1 MDKMSNQKEIPDVI
15 AQAYELLLQHRIVE
29 ITEPIQRNPRDGTT
43 DWAFK
48 CIVQVPYPNQE
59 NLPSEVLLRVSI
71 PEVFPYAPIDIYPL
85 CEDVRGFPHQD
96 AIGLRRLCLHEERLA
111 PRDPSR
117 LVCYVKWAIKWFKD
131 AANGILLKS
140 GDPYELPDFRH
151 TLLDLSLPTKSP
163 LIFEESLNS
172 YKSWK
177 SYISSSGNVECFL
190 GEGISAIF
198 AVKFCDKDGSV
209 IRKSDYTQNILK
221 KDSKIKG
228 RWITVQDI
236 RYERHRPP
244 HTYEE
249 IVKLCSANGV
259 DFYRNLRTA
268 WNLENPFK
276 FGILLIG
283 FPIPKIVGQDPTEIH
298 WQPLFFENY
307 NGSKKRP
314 TKRRTKSQSSRQNQ
328 IWEKLT
334 GSGGFSPSQPL
345 PWGNVENI
353 ARERLY
359 VRGAHPSEVQS
370 ASIALF
376 GCGAL
381 GSSVAELLAR
391 GGVKRLNL
399 FDSDSIAFGNLC
411 RHTLDGSSIGLN
423 KAEEL
428 AERLSRANP
437 LSTIKG
443 HDVRIPLNSRSDE
456 TIHKVLVDADVF
468 VDCTANETAFDWL
481 NKKTVEIGK
490 RLISLSFNLRAELLT
505 ICISGDSISCGD
517 IFLDLNRSVQ
527 KNRTRIDPRVYF
539 HELSEE
545 EEIMEG
551 AGCWHSTFPAQNTHI
566 QILAAHAVDIINHS
580 ISSKSKRGLAAIVER
595 QSVLQSDVQ
604 LRPLVKIAWK
614 KEY

>member
-1 MDKMSNQKEIPDVI
+1 MDKALNQSEIPDVM
-15 AQAYELLLQHRIVE
+15 AEAYDLLVQHRIVE
-29 ITEPIQRNPRDGTT
+29 ITEPIQQNPKEGTT
-43 DWAFK
+43 DWIFE
-48 CIVQVPYPNQE
+48 CTVQVPYPNQE
-59 NLPSEVLLRVSI
+59 NLPREIPLYVSM
-71 PEVFPYAPIDIYPL
+71 PEAFPYAPVDIYPI
-85 CEDVRGFPHQD
+85 CEEVRGFPHQD
-96 AIGLRRLCLHEERLA
+96 AAGLRKLCLHEERLA

-117 LVCYVKWAIKWFKD
+117 LVCYVKWAIKWLKD

-151 TLLDLSLPTKSP
+151 TQLDLSLPTKDL

-172 YKSWK
+172 YESWK
-177 SYISSSGNVECFL
+177 SHINSSGNVECFL
-190 GEGISAIF
+190 GEGIPAIF
-198 AVKFCDKDGSV
+198 AVKFCDKDGSA
-209 IRKSDYTQNILK
+209 IGKSDYAQNILK

-228 RWITVQDI
+228 RWIIVQDI

-249 IVKLCSANGV
+249 IVKLCSANDV
-259 DFYRNLRTA
+259 DFYRNLRSA
-268 WNLENPFK
+268 WILENPCK

-307 NGSKKRP
+307 NEAKKRG
-314 TKRRTKSQSSRQNQ
+314 TKRRPKSQSSRQSQ
-328 IWEKLT
+328 IWEKLI
-334 GSGGFSPSQPL
+334 GSGGFSPFQPL

-353 ARERLY
+353 TSDRLY

-391 GGVKRLNL
+391 GGVKQLNL
-399 FDSDSIAFGNLC
+399 FDSDSIAFGNFC
-411 RHTLDGSSIGLN
+411 RHSLDGSSIGLN

-437 LSTIKG
+437 LSKIKG

-456 TIHKVLVDADVF
+456 TIHQVLEAADIF
-468 VDCTANETAFDWL
+468 IDCTTSETAFDWL
-481 NKKTVEIGK
+481 NQKAAESSK
-490 RLISLSFNLRAELLT
+490 RLISLFFNLGAELLT
-505 ICISGDSISCGD
+505 ICISGDSKSCGD

-527 KNRTRIDPRVYF
+527 QNRTRIDPGVYF

-551 AGCWHSTFPAQNTHI
+551 AGCWHSTFPAQYAHV
-566 QILAAHAVDIINHS
+566 QILAAHAVDIISHS
-580 ISSKSKRGLAAIVER
+580 ISFKSESGLAAIVER
-595 QSVLQSDVQ
+595 QSVLQNGVQ
-604 LRPLVKIAWK
+604 IGPLVKIAWK